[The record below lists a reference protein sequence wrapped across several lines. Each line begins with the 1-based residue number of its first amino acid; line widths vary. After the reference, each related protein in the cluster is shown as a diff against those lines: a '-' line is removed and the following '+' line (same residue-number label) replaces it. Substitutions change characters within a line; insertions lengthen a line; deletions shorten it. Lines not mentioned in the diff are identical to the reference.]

1 MSERNPKR
9 FETVT
14 SAQSRSPEEQQR
26 LLEEA
31 DRERYEA
38 FMSDGEADYDKA
50 MADREV
56 QAYDEHAETE
66 KRVMEDVDTRRMYME
81 AQQIAELR
89 DSGAEPEIIADKEEL
104 LQELLLTYTDKAYA
118 DRDAEVRNAEVNA
131 TSTVKGKA
139 REEEEKRQAEANLAP
154 KIQAADF
161 ILNSTDS
168 AWVSEKLAVS
178 GTDKVTDEASDKDLD
193 KDRVKDSEEARALA
207 NVEAIARHAESH
219 PEVLDD
225 PEFVAKLRR
234 IMGEIDTALASAKE
248 SDEGVKEPKD
258 VDLSDDEVKEP
269 KGIDIDDEEVK
280 TPGDIDLA
288 DDEEV
293 KTPKDIDLGD
303 DDEEVKTPK
312 GIDDLSDHEEA
323 TDEEADTGEKVSKW
337 RRPDLAV
344 YAYFASGR
352 ARERW
357 GSSSKGKVAA
367 VIGGV
372 AIIGGLI
379 AARHYGW
386 FGGGG
391 GNSHGDAVQ
400 DFTPGQKGGHP
411 GGTGIET
418 PPVVQK
424 GPEIPNGSGY
434 EHPWNWMT
442 AAIENGSVKPP
453 AGMSAEQALH
463 HYGDLAE
470 KAGYKVEW
478 HNLPNGLESVSING
492 DDSTEAI
499 AKVISQVAK

>member
-1 MSERNPKR
+1 
-9 FETVT
+9 
-14 SAQSRSPEEQQR
+14 
-26 LLEEA
+26 
-31 DRERYEA
+31 
-38 FMSDGEADYDKA
+38 
-50 MADREV
+50 
-56 QAYDEHAETE
+56 
-66 KRVMEDVDTRRMYME
+66 
-81 AQQIAELR
+81 
-89 DSGAEPEIIADKEEL
+89 
-104 LQELLLTYTDKAYA
+104 
-118 DRDAEVRNAEVNA
+118 
-131 TSTVKGKA
+131 
-139 REEEEKRQAEANLAP
+139 
-154 KIQAADF
+154 
-161 ILNSTDS
+161 
-168 AWVSEKLAVS
+168 VSEKLAVS
-178 GTDKVTDEASDKDLD
+178 DTDKDID

-234 IMGEIDTALASAKE
+234 IMGEIDTALAGAKE
-248 SDEGVKEPKD
+248 SDEDVKEPKD
-258 VDLSDDEVKEP
+258 VDLSDDEVREP
-269 KGIDIDDEEVK
+269 KGIDIDEEEVK
-280 TPGDIDLA
+280 TPESIDLA

-303 DDEEVKTPK
+303 DEEVKTPK
-312 GIDDLSDHEEA
+312 GIDDLSDHEET

-391 GNSHGDAVQ
+391 GNAHDAANGVA
-400 DFTPGQKGGHP
+400 PGPKGGHP

-418 PPVVQK
+418 PPVVPK
-424 GPEIPNGSGY
+424 GPEIPNGANY
-434 EHPWNWMT
+434 AHPWNWIT
-442 AAIENGSVKPP
+442 AAIDNGSITPP
-453 AGMSAEQALH
+453 KGMSAEQALH